1 MKYIIIKAICKFS
14 DDSSKIL
21 RYDENNVSEENAC
34 SDIQQFK
41 KQLKNKLNSSSELG
55 ITVSQISL
63 VYAERDGRQ

>member
-14 DDSSKIL
+14 DGSSKIF

-34 SDIQQFK
+34 NDIQQFK
-41 KQLKNKLNSSSELG
+41 KQLKNKLNSFELG
-55 ITVSQISL
+55 ITISQISL

>member
-14 DDSSKIL
+14 DGSSKIL

-34 SDIQQFK
+34 NDIQQFK
-41 KQLKNKLNSSSELG
+41 KQLKNKLNSSELG
-55 ITVSQISL
+55 ITISQISL